1 MPVNRLMSEPV
12 FSSVTQETVR
22 YTRSTNSEDLK
33 MKKVIAT
40 LIAGLFASAAFAQQA
55 PAPAAPAAPAV
66 PEVKAETKAEVKQEV
81 KQEIKQEVKQT
92 EQKPAADK
100 K

>member
-1 MPVNRLMSEPV
+1 MTVNTLLSEPV

-22 YTRSTNSEDLK
+22 YKRSTNSADLK

-40 LIAGLFASAAFAQQA
+40 MIAGLSASAAFAQT
-55 PAPAAPAAPAV
+55 PAPAT
-66 PEVKAETKAEVKQEV
+66 PEVKAEVKAEVKTEVKQEV
-81 KQEIKQEVKQT
+81 KQDV
-92 EQKPAADK
+92 QKPASEK

>member
-1 MPVNRLMSEPV
+1 MTVNTLLSEPV

-22 YTRSTNSEDLK
+22 YKRSTNSEDLK

-40 LIAGLFASAAFAQQA
+40 MIAGLFASAAFAQT
-55 PAPAAPAAPAV
+55 PAPAT
-66 PEVKAETKAEVKQEV
+66 PEVKAEVKAEVKTEVKQEV
-81 KQEIKQEVKQT
+81 KQDV
-92 EQKPAADK
+92 QKPASEK

>member
-22 YTRSTNSEDLK
+22 YTRSTNCEDLK

-55 PAPAAPAAPAV
+55 PAPAAPAV

-92 EQKPAADK
+92 AQKPAADK

>member
-1 MPVNRLMSEPV
+1 MAVNKLLSEPV

-22 YTRSTNSEDLK
+22 YKRSTNSEDLK

-40 LIAGLFASAAFAQQA
+40 MIAGLFASAAFAQS
-55 PAPAAPAAPAV
+55 PAPAAPAAP
-66 PEVKAETKAEVKQEV
+66 EVKAEVKAEVKQEV
-81 KQEIKQEVKQT
+81 KQEMKQEVKQ
-92 EQKPAADK
+92 EVQKPASDK

>member
-1 MPVNRLMSEPV
+1 MPVNTLQSEHV

-22 YTRSTNSEDLK
+22 YKRSTNSEDLK

-40 LIAGLFASAAFAQQA
+40 MIAGLFASAAFAQQA
-55 PAPAAPAAPAV
+55 PAPAAPAAPASQ
-66 PEVKAETKAEVKQEV
+66 EVKAEAKAEAKQEVKQEV
-81 KQEIKQEVKQT
+81 KQEA
-92 EQKPAADK
+92 QKPAAEK

>member
-1 MPVNRLMSEPV
+1 MTVNTLLSEPV

-22 YTRSTNSEDLK
+22 YKRSTNSEDLK

-55 PAPAAPAAPAV
+55 PAPAAPATPASK
-66 PEVKAETKAEVKQEV
+66 EVKAEVKAEVKQEA
-81 KQEIKQEVKQT
+81 KQEVKQ
-92 EQKPAADK
+92 EAQKPAAEK

>member
-1 MPVNRLMSEPV
+1 MTVNTLLSEPV

-40 LIAGLFASAAFAQQA
+40 MIVGLFASAAFAQQT
-55 PAPAAPAAPAV
+55 PAPAAPAV
-66 PEVKAETKAEVKQEV
+66 PEVKAEIKAEVKTEV
-81 KQEIKQEVKQT
+81 KQELQQEV
-92 EQKPAADK
+92 QKPSAEK

>member
-1 MPVNRLMSEPV
+1 MTVNTLLSEPV

-22 YTRSTNSEDLK
+22 YKRSTNSEDLK

-55 PAPAAPAAPAV
+55 PAPAAPAAPASK
-66 PEVKAETKAEVKQEV
+66 EVKAEVKQEA
-81 KQEIKQEVKQT
+81 KQEVKQ
-92 EQKPAADK
+92 EAQKPAAEK